1 MSKRVVIH
9 REGSKQDGKE
19 GEVLEYVEDLVMVKT
34 KIGVKVPCYQEEL
47 ENIDEERR
55 VK

>member
-1 MSKRVVIH
+1 VWLSTEKGASKT
-9 REGSKQDGKE
+9 GKKE
-19 GEVLEYVEDLVMVKT
+19 RVLEYVEDLVMVKT